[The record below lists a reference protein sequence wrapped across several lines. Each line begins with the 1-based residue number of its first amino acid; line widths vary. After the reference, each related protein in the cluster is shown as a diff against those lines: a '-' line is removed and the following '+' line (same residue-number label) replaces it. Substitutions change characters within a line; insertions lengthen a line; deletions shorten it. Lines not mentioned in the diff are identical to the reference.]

1 MNNKEE
7 IYQVKT
13 IEAAVNTIMTRMDEL
28 RNASE
33 EEQNILRRRWIGE
46 LIQNASD
53 CMGENEVIVYI
64 EHGENQ

>member
-33 EEQNILRRRWIGE
+33 EE
-46 LIQNASD
+46 
-53 CMGENEVIVYI
+53 
-64 EHGENQ
+64 